1 MQNQR
6 YNVFNQI
13 HKGLRGMLYD
23 TATRLQQTD
32 FSQSEAGETVDQLN
46 QVLLFFDEH
55 AEHEDRFIL
64 PHIRKHNAQLI
75 DELEKDHEID
85 HRLTQ
90 TLFDHIQEWKTTT
103 SEHQLEAIGQ
113 RIHFGFSEFI
123 AFNLYHMNKEENVLI
138 YLLWKHYTDDE
149 IRQMEHEI
157 IQAISPQTLMAE
169 SRWMMR
175 SINDKEVIEW
185 LSSVKQGAPVAV
197 FDAFLQMAKEELPSE
212 RLTKVHAALELA

>member
-13 HKGLRGMLYD
+13 HKGLRGMLYE
-23 TATRLQQTD
+23 TAIRVQQTH
-32 FSQSEAGETVDQLN
+32 FSKAEASETIDQLN

-64 PHIRKHNAQLI
+64 PHIQKHNAQLI
-75 DELEKDHEID
+75 DELEKEHEID

-90 TLFDHIQEWKTTT
+90 TLFDQIQEWKAAT
-103 SEHQLEAIGQ
+103 SANQLEAIGQ
-113 RIHFGFSEFI
+113 RLHFGFSEFI
-123 AFNLYHMNKEENVLI
+123 AFNLYHMNKEENELI
-138 YLLWKHYTDDE
+138 HLLWKHYTDAE

-175 SINDKEVIEW
+175 SINDNEIIEW
-185 LSSVKQGAPVAV
+185 LSGVKHAAPAFV
-197 FDAFLQMAKEELPSE
+197 FDSFLQLAKEELPLE
-212 RLTKVHAALELA
+212 RLTKVHAALEIA

>member
-32 FSQSEAGETVDQLN
+32 FSQSGASEAVDQLA
-46 QVLLFFDEH
+46 QVLLFFDDH

-64 PHIRKHNAQLI
+64 PHIRKHDAQLI

-90 TLFDHIQEWKTTT
+90 TLFDHIQEWKTV
-103 SEHQLEAIGQ
+103 SSDNQREAIGQ
-113 RIHFGFSEFI
+113 WILFAFSEFI

-138 YLLWKHYTDDE
+138 YLLWKHYTDAE
-149 IRQMEHEI
+149 IREMEGEI
-157 IQAISPQTLMAE
+157 LKAIPPQTLMAE

-175 SINDKEVIEW
+175 SINDKEVVEW
-185 LSSVKQGAPVAV
+185 LMGVRQGAPVAV
-197 FDAFLQMAKEELPSE
+197 FDTFLQMAKEELPSE
-212 RLTKVHAALELA
+212 RLTKVHAALELV